1 MIDGMGEKLGTT
13 SVPLDAFAMYQLK
26 SLPRDTSVVE

>member
-1 MIDGMGEKLGTT
+1 MGWERELGTT